1 MPYRTK
7 ETLEM
12 WLGEFYTL
20 GHAMAETLKVMPQ
33 DGSDGEDTGLVG
45 ITLMSAQ
52 TITYIQPEPP
62 GSTNWMVTFEARDTP
77 VQLDADGA
85 MRLSKELAVV
95 SELCRFLQARSEE
108 YMAAGGED

>member
-1 MPYRTK
+1 MSYRTK
-7 ETLEM
+7 EMLET
-12 WLGEFYTL
+12 WLEEFYTR

-33 DGSDGEDTGLVG
+33 DGSEGADTGLVG

-62 GSTNWMVTFEARDTP
+62 GSTNWMVTFEARDTA
-77 VQLDADGA
+77 VLLDADGA

-95 SELCRFLQARSEE
+95 SELCRFLQSKSEAFLVGDE
-108 YMAAGGED
+108 A

>member
-7 ETLEM
+7 ETLEL
-12 WLGEFYTL
+12 WLEEFYTL

-33 DGSDGEDTGLVG
+33 DGSEGGDTGLVG

-62 GSTNWMVTFEARDTP
+62 GSTNWMITFEARDNAL
-77 VQLDADGA
+77 QLDADGA

-95 SELCRFLQARSEE
+95 SRLCRFLQDKSESF
-108 YMAAGGED
+108 ASA